1 MSRISM
7 NGVTG
12 GTGAMEVT
20 QPKQGG
26 KTNFG
31 EKLQTG
37 LSAGGQALAQG
48 VSLAGGAVG
57 LGGPAGVVS
66 QAISSATTF
75 TNGGATGNAYA
86 ASIGGMSAGGIN
98 TVGGGGGVQGA
109 PAGGGMGGVNLT
121 AGASTGN
128 TGFNNNAIAGESAN
142 LQNML
147 NVQMQVQKENQV
159 FTSISNVLKTKH
171 DTVKNTISNVR

>member
-20 QPKQGG
+20 QPKQGR

-31 EKLQTG
+31 EKLQSG
-37 LSAGGQALAQG
+37 LSAAGQALASG

-57 LGGPAGVVS
+57 LSGPAGVVS

-98 TVGGGGGVQGA
+98 TVGGGGSVQGA
-109 PAGGGMGGVNLT
+109 PAGNGGVNLT